1 MADFTPEILE
11 TRRQQNDI
19 FKLPKQKIVK
29 IELCQVN
36 ISQMIGIKT
45 VENEQK
51 QTIQT
56 QQHSTTDENYYEDKL
71 KPKIGRNYPQYKYMT
86 QILHPE
92 YRNNTYNSIILRHN
106 FNLINRQNI

>member
-51 QTIQT
+51 HKQFKPSSTQLLMKTIM
-56 QQHSTTDENYYEDKL
+56 
-71 KPKIGRNYPQYKYMT
+71 KINSNQRLGE
-86 QILHPE
+86 IIH
-92 YRNNTYNSIILRHN
+92 NT
-106 FNLINRQNI
+106 NI